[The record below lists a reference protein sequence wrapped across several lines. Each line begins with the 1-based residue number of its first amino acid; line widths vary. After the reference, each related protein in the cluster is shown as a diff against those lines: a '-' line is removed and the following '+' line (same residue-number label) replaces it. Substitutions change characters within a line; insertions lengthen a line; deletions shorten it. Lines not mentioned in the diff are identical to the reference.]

1 MKYYLLSNSIVINDS
16 GHTHTVSNND
26 YRYDKIK
33 NYLDEGKF
41 DLVADAIDPTKNL
54 NKDGFT
60 VIDGLVHYGEEPIPS
75 VLGNQFLLFKESSW
89 VFKSLFNFWY
99 NLKSRVDD
107 AAAAEMIRALIENGA
122 YPVTEDGFYLIY
134 SNNNSDQTN
143 SVLNKKNQ
151 SDSHINFYNIANCPE
166 KYFND
171 FSNHKSLD
179 EVLENVF
186 GFNAKKLKKLALQN
200 IFKPDNNFLDYR
212 FLFFGEAFKDA
223 LHPDNLY
230 EVIEKDILHFDFGD
244 IGGCHGFNSFIKDY
258 TREKDGSYNQKKI
271 LNFLK
276 SVDRGVGC
284 DVFFEIGNQYSR
296 LKEAINLDVQGIG
309 LTNNANEILRYLNN
323 ETSKLKDPEFDLR
336 VKENF
341 PDFWSLNEHEVDN
354 MRLLMPNTNYDL
366 KEWTNIMQNCIH
378 GYADNLL
385 KATCMV
391 FAVMDKDTNE
401 MLYNVEVAKKKIVQF
416 KARGNNVAD
425 KADMKKI
432 RNLLAARGLLFKE

>member
-1 MKYYLLSNSIVINDS
+1 MKYYLLSNSIVINTS
-16 GHTHTVSNND
+16 GQTYTISNND

-33 NYLDEGKF
+33 TYLNEGKF
-41 DLVADAIDPTKNL
+41 ELVADAVNPTKNL

-60 VIDGLVHYGEEPIPS
+60 VIDGLVHYGKDPIPS
-75 VLGNQFLLFKESSW
+75 ILGNQFLLFKETSW

-107 AAAAEMIRALIENGA
+107 SAASEMIQALIENGA

-151 SDSHINFYNIANCPE
+151 SDSHIHFYNIANCPE
-166 KYFND
+166 KYFTD
-171 FSNHKSLD
+171 FSNRKNLD
-179 EVLENVF
+179 EVLESVF
-186 GFNAKKLKKLALQN
+186 GFSAKKLKKLALQN

-212 FLFFGEAFKDA
+212 FFFFGEAFKDA
-223 LHPDNLY
+223 LHADNLY
-230 EVIEKDILHFDFGD
+230 EVIEKNIFNVDFGD
-244 IGGCHGFNSFIKDY
+244 ISGYSGLNAFIKDY

-276 SVDRGVGC
+276 SSTRRAA
-284 DVFFEIGNQYSR
+284 FIEIGDQYPR
-296 LKEAINLDVQGIG
+296 LKEAINLDVQQVG
-309 LTNNANEILRYLNN
+309 LVNNADEILNYLNK
-323 ETSKLKDPEFDLR
+323 ETAKLKDPEFDLKI
-336 VKENF
+336 KENF
-341 PDFWSLNEHEVDN
+341 PDFWSLNEHEVDD

-378 GYADNLL
+378 GYADNVL
-385 KATCMV
+385 KATTMV
-391 FAVMDKDTNE
+391 FAVMDKNTNE
-401 MLYNVEVAKKKIVQF
+401 MIYNVEVARKNIVQF
-416 KARGNNVAD
+416 KARGNNEPK

-432 RNLLAARGLLFKE
+432 CRLLADRGLLFKE